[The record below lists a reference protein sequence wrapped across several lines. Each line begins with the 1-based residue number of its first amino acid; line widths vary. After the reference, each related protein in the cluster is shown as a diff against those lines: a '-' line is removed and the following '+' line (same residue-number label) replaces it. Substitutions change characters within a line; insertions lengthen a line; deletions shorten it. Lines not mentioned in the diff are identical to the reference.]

1 MSQNKVEMSNVENCK
16 VSMSKIDNIEEG
28 KIMKYF
34 NGNEVKIVKTNKREY
49 KICNLYE
56 ENYKRKRV

>member
-1 MSQNKVEMSNVENCK
+1 MSQNKVENVK

>member
-1 MSQNKVEMSNVENCK
+1 MYQNKVEMSSVK
-16 VSMSKIDNIEEG
+16 MSMSKIDNIDEG

-34 NGNEVKIVKTNKREY
+34 NENEVKIVKTNKREY

-56 ENYKRKRV
+56 DTESSNKRKRV